1 MGHRAVVVSVV
12 AVAVLAAGAVVG
24 DRVALGVTERRVAE
38 AIADGVEDVSGEPDV
53 DIAGFP
59 FLTQLAAGSFDDL
72 TVTADGATLDGVPL
86 EEVQVRAGDVSTA
99 EPYTAGTAELTGTL
113 TTANLTELVAEYTG
127 LGVVELAVEEGLV
140 IATTSVLGVDVVAG
154 LLPRAA
160 GRAIEAD
167 LERLDVAGSRVEVG
181 ELPQRLIDRLDAL
194 SIPVD
199 GLPEGVELTDV
210 TVTADGVRLVAVGT
224 DVTVPQG

>member
-1 MGHRAVVVSVV
+1 MGSRAVVGVV
-12 AVAVLAAGAVVG
+12 AVVVVAAGAVVG
-24 DRVALGVTERRVAE
+24 DRWALGVTEGRVAD
-38 AIADGVEDVSGEPDV
+38 AIRDGVEDVSGEPDV

-72 TVTADGATLDGVPL
+72 TVAADAATLEGVPL
-86 EEVQVRAGDVSTA
+86 DDVRVRAGDVSTT
-99 EPYTAGTAELTGTL
+99 EPYTAATAELTGTL
-113 TTANLTELVAEYTG
+113 STESLTVLVAELTG
-127 LGVVELAVEEGLV
+127 LGVVDLAVEEGLV
-140 IATTSVLGVDVVAG
+140 IATTSALGVDVVAG

-167 LERLDVAGSRVEVG
+167 LEHLDVAGSEIEVG

-210 TVTADGVRLVAVGT
+210 VVTDDGVRLTAVGT